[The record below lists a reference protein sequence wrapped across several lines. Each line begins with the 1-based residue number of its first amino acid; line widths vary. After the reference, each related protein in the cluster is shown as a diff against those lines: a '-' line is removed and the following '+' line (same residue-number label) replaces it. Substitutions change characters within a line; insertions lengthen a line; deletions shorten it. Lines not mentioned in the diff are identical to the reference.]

1 MSLKQR
7 QDNQTHHTEPSEVKV
22 RSGSGNPPAT
32 DSNVLVSYGTHHTPF
47 PIRGLSIR
55 QARESLA
62 RLMNIDET
70 AVPVING
77 TLVEEDTMIDEQV
90 TLLSFVKP
98 ASIRG
103 CRQ

>member
-1 MSLKQR
+1 MSLKHR
-7 QDNQTHHTEPSEVKV
+7 QVNHERIAEPSEVNV
-22 RSGSGNPPAT
+22 QSGSGSPSAT
-32 DSNVLVSYGTHHTPF
+32 DSNVRVSYGTHHTPF

-62 RLMNIDET
+62 RLLNIDET

-77 TLVEEDTMIDEQV
+77 SPVEEDTMIDEQV

-103 CRQ
+103 CLR